1 MIKYL
6 KDKWN
11 LKSNFQ
17 LVIILIVFAIT
28 GSGSLYISK
37 PLMEFLS
44 ISSENMDIYLYWIL
58 RFIIVTVVYQFVLLL
73 VAFVFGQFNWF
84 WNFEKKIL
92 KKMGLIKQLAIYFR
106 F

>member
-44 ISSENMDIYLYWIL
+44 ISLENMDIYLYWIL

-92 KKMGLIKQLAIYFR
+92 KKMRLIK
-106 F
+106 

>member
-58 RFIIVTVVYQFVLLL
+58 RVIIVTVVYQFVLLL

-92 KKMGLIKQLAIYFR
+92 KKMGLIK
-106 F
+106 

>member
-6 KDKWN
+6 RDKWN

-44 ISSENMDIYLYWIL
+44 ISNENMDIYLYWIL
-58 RFIIVTVVYQFVLLL
+58 RFLIVTLVYQFVLLL

-84 WNFEKKIL
+84 WNFEKKML
-92 KKMGLIKQLAIYFR
+92 KKTGLIK
-106 F
+106 

>member
-1 MIKYL
+1 MIKYF
-6 KDKWN
+6 KEKWK
-11 LKSNFQ
+11 LKSDFQ
-17 LVIILIVFAIT
+17 LVIIFIVFAIT

-44 ISSENMDIYLYWIL
+44 ISRESIDVYLYWIL
-58 RFIIVTVVYQFVLLL
+58 RFFIVTVVYQFILLL

-92 KKMGLIKQLAIYFR
+92 KKMRLIK
-106 F
+106 

>member
-17 LVIILIVFAIT
+17 LVIILIVFAVT
-28 GSGSLYISK
+28 GSASLYISK

-92 KKMGLIKQLAIYFR
+92 KKMSLIK
-106 F
+106 

>member
-1 MIKYL
+1 MVKYL

-92 KKMGLIKQLAIYFR
+92 KKMGLIK
-106 F
+106 

>member
-58 RFIIVTVVYQFVLLL
+58 RFIIVTLVYQFVLLL

-92 KKMGLIKQLAIYFR
+92 KKMGLIK
-106 F
+106 

>member
-17 LVIILIVFAIT
+17 LVIILIVFAVT

-44 ISSENMDIYLYWIL
+44 ISSQNMDIYLYWIL

-92 KKMGLIKQLAIYFR
+92 KKMGLIK
-106 F
+106 

>member
-92 KKMGLIKQLAIYFR
+92 KRMRLIK
-106 F
+106 

>member
-28 GSGSLYISK
+28 GSGSLFISK

-58 RFIIVTVVYQFVLLL
+58 RFIIVTVVYQFVLLI

-92 KKMGLIKQLAIYFR
+92 KKMGLIK
-106 F
+106 

>member
-6 KDKWN
+6 RDKWN

-44 ISSENMDIYLYWIL
+44 ISNENMDIYLYWIL
-58 RFIIVTVVYQFVLLL
+58 RFLIVTLVYQFVLLL

-84 WNFEKKIL
+84 WNFEKKML
-92 KKMGLIKQLAIYFR
+92 KKMGFIK
-106 F
+106 

>member
-44 ISSENMDIYLYWIL
+44 ISQENMDIYLYWVF
-58 RFIIVTVVYQFVLLL
+58 RFIIVTIVYQFVLLL

-92 KKMGLIKQLAIYFR
+92 KKMGLIK
-106 F
+106 

>member
-28 GSGSLYISK
+28 GSSSLYISK

-92 KKMGLIKQLAIYFR
+92 KKMRLIK
-106 F
+106 

>member
-44 ISSENMDIYLYWIL
+44 ISSDNMDIYLYWIL

-92 KKMGLIKQLAIYFR
+92 KKMRLIK
-106 F
+106 

>member
-37 PLMEFLS
+37 PIMEFLS

-92 KKMGLIKQLAIYFR
+92 KKMGLIK
-106 F
+106 

>member
-44 ISSENMDIYLYWIL
+44 ISSENMNIYLYWIL

-92 KKMGLIKQLAIYFR
+92 KKMGLIK
-106 F
+106 

>member
-44 ISSENMDIYLYWIL
+44 ISPENMDIYLYWIL
-58 RFIIVTVVYQFVLLL
+58 RFIIVTVIYQFVLLL

-92 KKMGLIKQLAIYFR
+92 KKMGLIK
-106 F
+106 

>member
-28 GSGSLYISK
+28 GSSSLYISK

-44 ISSENMDIYLYWIL
+44 ISTDSMNIISYWIL
-58 RFIIVTVVYQFVLLL
+58 RFIIVTIVYQFVLLV

-84 WNFEKKIL
+84 WNFEKKML
-92 KKMGLIKQLAIYFR
+92 KKMGLIK
-106 F
+106 

>member
-6 KDKWN
+6 KDKWS

-44 ISSENMDIYLYWIL
+44 ISNENMDIYLYWIL
-58 RFIIVTVVYQFVLLL
+58 RFLIVTLVYQFVLLL

-84 WNFEKKIL
+84 WNFEKKML
-92 KKMGLIKQLAIYFR
+92 KKMGLIK
-106 F
+106 

>member
-6 KDKWN
+6 KDKWS

-37 PLMEFLS
+37 PLMKFLY
-44 ISSENMDIYLYWIL
+44 ISNENMDIYLYWIL
-58 RFIIVTVVYQFVLLL
+58 RFLIVTLVYQFVLLL

-84 WNFEKKIL
+84 WNFEKKML
-92 KKMGLIKQLAIYFR
+92 KKMGLIK
-106 F
+106 

>member
-58 RFIIVTVVYQFVLLL
+58 RFIIVTVVYQFVLLI
-73 VAFVFGQFNWF
+73 VAFLFGQFNWF

-92 KKMGLIKQLAIYFR
+92 KRMRLIK
-106 F
+106 

>member
-28 GSGSLYISK
+28 GSSSLYISK

-44 ISSENMDIYLYWIL
+44 ISTDSMNIILYWTL
-58 RFIIVTVVYQFVLLL
+58 RFIIVTLVYQFVLLI

-84 WNFEKKIL
+84 WNFEKKML
-92 KKMGLIKQLAIYFR
+92 KKMGLIK
-106 F
+106 

>member
-6 KDKWN
+6 KEKWN

-28 GSGSLYISK
+28 GSSSLYISK

-92 KKMGLIKQLAIYFR
+92 KKMGLIK
-106 F
+106 

>member
-28 GSGSLYISK
+28 GSGSLFISK

-58 RFIIVTVVYQFVLLL
+58 RIIIVTVVYQFVLLL

-92 KKMGLIKQLAIYFR
+92 KKMGLIK
-106 F
+106 

>member
-1 MIKYL
+1 MKYL

-44 ISSENMDIYLYWIL
+44 ISSESMNIYFYWIL
-58 RFIIVTVVYQFVLLL
+58 RFLIVTVVYQFILLL

-84 WNFEKKIL
+84 WTFEKKIL
-92 KKMGLIKQLAIYFR
+92 KKIGLIS
-106 F
+106 

>member
-44 ISSENMDIYLYWIL
+44 ISSQNMDIYLYWIL

-92 KKMGLIKQLAIYFR
+92 KKMRLIK
-106 F
+106 

>member
-6 KDKWN
+6 QDKWN

-44 ISSENMDIYLYWIL
+44 ISPENMDIYLYWIL

-92 KKMGLIKQLAIYFR
+92 KKMGLIK
-106 F
+106 

>member
-17 LVIILIVFAIT
+17 LVIILIVFAVT

-44 ISSENMDIYLYWIL
+44 ISSENMGIYLYWIL
-58 RFIIVTVVYQFVLLL
+58 RFFIVTVVYQFVLLL

-92 KKMGLIKQLAIYFR
+92 KKMGLIK
-106 F
+106 

>member
-44 ISSENMDIYLYWIL
+44 ISSENMDIYLYWIF

-92 KKMGLIKQLAIYFR
+92 KKMRLIK
-106 F
+106 

>member
-84 WNFEKKIL
+84 WNFEKKIF
-92 KKMGLIKQLAIYFR
+92 KKMGLIK
-106 F
+106 

>member
-17 LVIILIVFAIT
+17 LVIILIVFAVT

-44 ISSENMDIYLYWIL
+44 ISYENMDIYLYWIL

-92 KKMGLIKQLAIYFR
+92 KKMGLIK
-106 F
+106 

>member
-44 ISSENMDIYLYWIL
+44 ISTENLDIYLYWIL
-58 RFIIVTVVYQFVLLL
+58 RFIIVTIVYQFVLLL

-92 KKMGLIKQLAIYFR
+92 KKMRLIK
-106 F
+106 

>member
-92 KKMGLIKQLAIYFR
+92 KKMRLIK
-106 F
+106 

>member
-58 RFIIVTVVYQFVLLL
+58 RFITVTVVYQFVLLL

-92 KKMGLIKQLAIYFR
+92 KKMRLIK
-106 F
+106 

>member
-44 ISSENMDIYLYWIL
+44 ISSENMDIFLYWIL

-92 KKMGLIKQLAIYFR
+92 KKMRLIK
-106 F
+106 